1 MPENV
6 VPVSIEEEMKRSYME
21 YAMSVIIGR
30 ALPDVRDGLKPVQRR
45 ILYAM
50 YDMGLGPTKPYR
62 KSARIVGDVLGKY
75 HPHGDAAV
83 YDAMVRMA
91 QDFTLRYPLID
102 GQGNFGSVDGD
113 PPAAMRYTEAR
124 LAPIAMEMLQD
135 IEKDTVDFVP
145 NFDGSLEEPSVLPAK
160 LPNLLVN
167 GASGIAVGMATNIPP
182 HNLREVIE
190 ACCAL
195 LEDPDLSVEDLME
208 FIPGPDF
215 PTGGIICGRAG
226 IESAYRTG
234 RGVLQIRAKV
244 FIEQERGRSR
254 IVITEL
260 PYQVNKA
267 RLVEKI
273 AELAQSKKVEG
284 IAEVRDESDREG
296 LRVVVELRKD
306 EAAEVILNQ
315 LYKLTPLQVS
325 YGIIMLAL
333 VEGRPVLLDLKGMIL
348 HFLEHRKEV
357 VRRRSLFELREAE
370 RRAHIL
376 EGFLRALDVIDE
388 IIALIK
394 ASETPLEAKGELMR
408 RFQFSEVQAQAILEM
423 RLQRLTGLERDKISD
438 EFEEVSRRILRLKEI
453 LSSER
458 VLEQVV
464 AEELREIA
472 ERFGDERRT
481 EIVDKIAEIRLE
493 DLIADEEVVVTITHS
508 GYIKRTPADQYRRQR
523 RGGKGRLGVLL
534 KDGDFVEEIFVASA
548 RSHILFFTDRGRAY
562 GLRVHEIPQMAP
574 SAKGK
579 AMVNL
584 LRLERGEMVTAV
596 VPVGDFSEG
605 HMVLATRKGMVKR
618 TPLEEF
624 RNARSNGIKAVL
636 LQEGDRLVGA
646 KRLNDA
652 EEILLGT
659 KGGHAILFSSTELR
673 PMGRAAHG
681 VKGVNLTGDDEVM
694 AMAIVKKGGTVLTV
708 TQGGYGKRIAVEEFR
723 RQRRGGQGVLAVKVT
738 PKSGPV
744 IKMLYLDG
752 DEDLF
757 LTSSTGKILR
767 IAARNVPIQ
776 GRYSTGVK
784 LMDLLPEEAVAGV
797 AALKPE

>member
-659 KGGHAILFSSTELR
+659 KG
-673 PMGRAAHG
+673 
-681 VKGVNLTGDDEVM
+681 
-694 AMAIVKKGGTVLTV
+694 
-708 TQGGYGKRIAVEEFR
+708 
-723 RQRRGGQGVLAVKVT
+723 
-738 PKSGPV
+738 
-744 IKMLYLDG
+744 
-752 DEDLF
+752 
-757 LTSSTGKILR
+757 
-767 IAARNVPIQ
+767 
-776 GRYSTGVK
+776 
-784 LMDLLPEEAVAGV
+784 
-797 AALKPE
+797 